1 MKQLLYKLGSIICF
15 ISLSGC
21 FSDERTGIETYKY
34 EGPNLISYDLDVDY
48 SDSAR
53 LTMNLVA
60 KEQLIFQNDN
70 QEFPQ
75 GIFVTFYNE
84 TQKISSTIKS
94 NYAYYTESQ
103 DKWKLTGNVIV
114 DNKIKKEK
122 LETEELYW
130 QPKGYDTTVNG
141 EKIKVNITVNERDSV
156 TVTTPEQELTGD
168 GLIAR
173 DDFSYYKIKK
183 VRGITYLK

>member
-15 ISLSGC
+15 LSLSAC
-21 FSDERTGIETYKY
+21 FSDEGNKIEAYKY

-53 LTMNLVA
+53 LTMNLLA

-70 QEFPQ
+70 QEFPK

-84 TQKISSTIKS
+84 EQKISSTIKS
-94 NYAYYTESQ
+94 NYAYYTISK
-103 DKWKLTGNVIV
+103 DKWKLTGNVVV
-114 DNKIKKEK
+114 DNQIKKEK

-130 QPKGYDTTVNG
+130 EPKGYDTIVND
-141 EKIKVNITVNERDSV
+141 KKLNVNITVNEKDSV

-168 GLIAR
+168 GLIAK